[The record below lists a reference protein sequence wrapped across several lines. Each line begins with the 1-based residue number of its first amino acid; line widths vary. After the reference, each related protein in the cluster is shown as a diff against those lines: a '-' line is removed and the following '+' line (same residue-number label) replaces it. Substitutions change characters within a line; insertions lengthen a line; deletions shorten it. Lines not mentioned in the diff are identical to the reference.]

1 MVLLLLLL
9 LSSSSSSSSGQAKN
23 TRFREVPKPSLFK
36 TRRLNS
42 IPAQTKGTVP
52 TMKIDM
58 SLMFSAV
65 SDAGSLEDDEGE
77 YDEVD
82 FNREL
87 RL

>member
-1 MVLLLLLL
+1 
-9 LSSSSSSSSGQAKN
+9 
-23 TRFREVPKPSLFK
+23 
-36 TRRLNS
+36 
-42 IPAQTKGTVP
+42 
-52 TMKIDM
+52 MKIDM